1 MPKGYKVNFDLL
13 RREQEQEEIR
23 NPHEPHRSNETN
35 EVAEMNVDGRFRAER
50 NQSKESRQR
59 DLNAESP
66 SWRRSAT
73 FQRRSHKN

>member
-1 MPKGYKVNFDLL
+1 MNLDLL

-35 EVAEMNVDGRFRAER
+35 EEAEMNVDDRFKAER
-50 NQSKESRQR
+50 NQSEKSRQQ
-59 DLNAESP
+59 DSNAESP

-73 FQRRSHKN
+73 FQRISHEN